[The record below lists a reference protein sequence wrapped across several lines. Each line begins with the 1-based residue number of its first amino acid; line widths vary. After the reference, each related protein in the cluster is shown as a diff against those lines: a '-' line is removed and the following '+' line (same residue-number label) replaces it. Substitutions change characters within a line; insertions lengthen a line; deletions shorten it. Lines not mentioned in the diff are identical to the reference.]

1 MRLIDADALTRELKS
16 IKTTFGSGNGLVEGG
31 LEIAIS
37 TTNAMPTIGEWI
49 PCSERL
55 PELHREDPAVNIE
68 PQLNLMA
75 DYYMMSDPVLVMR
88 NGPFTDKNERIMVA
102 QYEDDLDGR
111 VYWETLDAE
120 SLPDVVAW
128 MPLPAPYGGESN
140 G

>member
-1 MRLIDADALTRELKS
+1 MRPIDADALTRELKS

-55 PELHREDPAVNIE
+55 PEELSVVNVTYVNHDPEPYYDFVKDIAFTETAV
-68 PQLNLMA
+68 
-75 DYYMMSDPVLVMR
+75 YYRGDWYWNWSGCVDVLAEYGRDDANKV
-88 NGPFTDKNERIMVA
+88 DKAVEVI
-102 QYEDDLDGR
+102 
-111 VYWETLDAE
+111 
-120 SLPDVVAW
+120 AW